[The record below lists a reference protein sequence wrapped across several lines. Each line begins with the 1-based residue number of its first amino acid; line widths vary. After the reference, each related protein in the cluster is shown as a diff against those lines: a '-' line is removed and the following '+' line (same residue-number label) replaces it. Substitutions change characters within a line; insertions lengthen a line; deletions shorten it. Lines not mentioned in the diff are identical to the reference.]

1 MNKLFLTLIVL
12 AMSSGR
18 GIADEQI
25 RRIQEELRKRH
36 LYFGEIDGRKTEET
50 IRALQ
55 HYQEKKGFKATG
67 EPDRDTLGSLS
78 LAEPPKDVA
87 AWPDVPVLKSDA
99 ARQIKEEDRK
109 YLESLPPVGE
119 APDGEDNP
127 PTEQTVPP
135 KRPPKPA
142 REEIAPPR
150 KETPPPPRK
159 TPATNDT
166 PPKET
171 APAEEK
177 PAVPPERAEEFVRK
191 YLDACETNQLESELA
206 YYSDKV
212 KYFDQGVVG
221 RSFIERDVA
230 AFYKRWPQRSY
241 ELLDFKVVRE
251 QGDEAVVKFRIAF
264 HYRSPQHTVA
274 GKTDNYFTIQRT
286 GERLKF
292 TSLKEQR
299 LRD

>member
-1 MNKLFLTLIVL
+1 M
-12 AMSSGR
+12 
-18 GIADEQI
+18 
-25 RRIQEELRKRH
+25 
-36 LYFGEIDGRKTEET
+36 
-50 IRALQ
+50 
-55 HYQEKKGFKATG
+55 
-67 EPDRDTLGSLS
+67 
-78 LAEPPKDVA
+78 
-87 AWPDVPVLKSDA
+87 
-99 ARQIKEEDRK
+99 KEEDRK

-119 APDGEDNP
+119 APDNDDAP
-127 PTEQTVPP
+127 PAEETVPP
-135 KRPPKPA
+135 KTGK
-142 REEIAPPR
+142 EENSAPR
-150 KETPPPPRK
+150 KETVPPRK